1 MNQCNKCS
9 KRKCDRLRM
18 HRSKKRTL
26 TLKELQGKCNAHV
39 PVPRVTEPLI
49 DLAVG
54 NNPQGVQDCLS
65 QFPFPTDHLISGG
78 KRRGK
83 RRNRKRAYRGKGQPR
98 NAGK

>member
-1 MNQCNKCS
+1 MKQCNKCS
-9 KRKCDRLRM
+9 NRKCDRLRM
-18 HRSKKRTL
+18 HRAKKRIL
-26 TLKELQGKCNAHV
+26 TLKELQGKCLTHV

-65 QFPFPTDHLISGG
+65 QFKFPTDHLISGG
-78 KRRGK
+78 KRGRK
-83 RRNRKRAYRGKGQPR
+83 RNRKRTHRGKRPSG